1 MVRRMASLESGGHL
15 LVERQCEV
23 NRRFTKF
30 LEQIEID
37 PEVAIHPEQQFD
49 SVDVEGYSYTSQAI
63 SEFTVLLAPLYIIY
77 DMHLI
82 AWGLSCGRPITSIE

>member
-1 MVRRMASLESGGHL
+1 MVQRVASLESGGHL

-37 PEVAIHPEQQFD
+37 QEVAIHPEQQFD
-49 SVDVEGYSYTSQAI
+49 SVDVEGYQLHDTSYKCAHGTPRSA
-63 SEFTVLLAPLYIIY
+63 LH
-77 DMHLI
+77 HL
-82 AWGLSCGRPITSIE
+82 

>member
-37 PEVAIHPEQQFD
+37 QEVAIHPEQQFD
-49 SVDVEGYSYTSQAI
+49 SVDVEGYRYTSQAI

-82 AWGLSCGRPITSIE
+82 AWERLDHID